1 MATNKGQ
8 PPTQPIRLGFLLVPR
23 YSMIAFSSAI
33 EPLRMANRLTGK
45 ELYQWKTYTVDGA
58 AVEASNGLEIRPDG
72 PISEAR
78 ELNTLFVCAGV
89 DVEGACD
96 RSTLSWIKK
105 MGQQRINFGGLCT
118 GAHLL
123 ARAGLLDGYRSTI
136 HWENIASMREAFPRV
151 AVSYELFEI
160 DRDRY
165 TSAGG
170 TAPLDMMLNLITQQ
184 VGSDTATAISEAFAC
199 ERIRGRHDRQRI
211 PLQLRLGT
219 SQPKLIETVSIMESN
234 IEEPI
239 SLDELARHVG
249 VSRRQLE
256 RLFQKHLHCVPTR
269 YYLEL
274 RLARARQ
281 LLLQTSISIVDV
293 AFACGFVSAPHFSKC
308 YRDYYGIP
316 PREER
321 RLRGA
326 RGDEFG
332 SDEASLQPGSE
343 PPLPAESAEAFVRQ
357 ARERREAAERGEPG
371 SDDEGEAGA
380 SAAGSDTVDSNIVAG
395 GRG

>member
-1 MATNKGQ
+1 MVTSKEVEK
-8 PPTQPIRLGFLLVPR
+8 PIRVGFLLTPG
-23 YSMIAFSSAI
+23 YSLIAFASAI
-33 EPLRMANRLTGK
+33 DPLRMANRLTGR
-45 ELYQWKTYTVDGA
+45 ELYQWITYTVDGESA
-58 AVEASNGLEIRPDG
+58 TASNGIEVTPDAAL
-72 PISEAR
+72 SETAG
-78 ELNTLFVCAGV
+78 LNTLFVCAGV
-89 DVEGACD
+89 DPEDACH
-96 RSTLSWIKK
+96 RNTLSWLRKL
-105 MGQQRINFGGLCT
+105 GQQRMNFGALCT
-118 GAHLL
+118 GSHVL
-123 ARAGLLDGYRSTI
+123 ARAGLLDGYRCTI

-151 AVSYELFEI
+151 VVSYELFEI
-160 DRDRY
+160 DRDRF

-170 TAPLDMMLNLITQQ
+170 TAPLDMMLNLVTRE
-184 VGSDTATAISEAFAC
+184 VGAETATAISESFAC

-239 SLDELARHVG
+239 GLDELARHVG

-256 RLFQKHLHCVPTR
+256 RLFQKHLNCVPTR

-321 RLRGA
+321 RLRGTRAIDPEQDEAVQAGLEPEFSRAAPCGA
-326 RGDEFG
+326 RNRKKRNARDSATPAEAGTEDDDESAPEDTVTLAAGG
-332 SDEASLQPGSE
+332 SDAKG
-343 PPLPAESAEAFVRQ
+343 
-357 ARERREAAERGEPG
+357 
-371 SDDEGEAGA
+371 
-380 SAAGSDTVDSNIVAG
+380 
-395 GRG
+395 